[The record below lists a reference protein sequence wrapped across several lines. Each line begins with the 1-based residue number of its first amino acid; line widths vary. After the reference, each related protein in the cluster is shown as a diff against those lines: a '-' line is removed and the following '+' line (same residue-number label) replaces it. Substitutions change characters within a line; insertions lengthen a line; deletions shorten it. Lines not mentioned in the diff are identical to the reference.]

1 MNEPVMQSSAGTSRE
16 EINTAVCMSVKAHLK
31 AGKEL
36 PLLYRQYASTSNYEY
51 YRDRTGLLNAWNDDN
66 LVPEEYRKLVREK
79 LEEIHYESENMDR

>member
-1 MNEPVMQSSAGTSRE
+1 MHVRKGSSEGRKGAS
-16 EINTAVCMSVKAHLK
+16 
-31 AGKEL
+31 
-36 PLLYRQYASTSNYEY
+36 LLYRQYASTPNYEY